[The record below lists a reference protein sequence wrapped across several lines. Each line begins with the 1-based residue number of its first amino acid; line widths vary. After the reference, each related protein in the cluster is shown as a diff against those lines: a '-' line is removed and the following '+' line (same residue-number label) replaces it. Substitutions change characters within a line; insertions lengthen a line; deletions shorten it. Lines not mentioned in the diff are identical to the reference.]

1 MGDRVDTPTST
12 SSEGSPPLG
21 SRVSASSFSRHSDE
35 ASQGADAEVSYPAAI
50 ADKNPFAVALPNE
63 LRRLC
68 KTQDLLGPASITRLS
83 IFNSSQKSQRRMLIL
98 DV

>member
-35 ASQGADAEVSYPAAI
+35 ASQGADAEVSYPASI
-50 ADKNPFAVALPNE
+50 ADKNPFAVALPNKPRRLYTLPKN
-63 LRRLC
+63 LRR
-68 KTQDLLGPASITRLS
+68 P
-83 IFNSSQKSQRRMLIL
+83 FWSSLPSKAVP
-98 DV
+98 DGYA

>member
-35 ASQGADAEVSYPAAI
+35 ASQGADAEVSYPASI
-50 ADKNPFAVALPNE
+50 ADKNPFAVALPNKP
-63 LRRLC
+63 RRLC
-68 KTQDLLGPASITRLS
+68 TPPK
-83 IFNSSQKSQRRMLIL
+83 KSETA
-98 DV
+98 VSVVSTVKGGA